1 MENES
6 VSRTEKETKITQ
18 SKSHSRAKSKKDV
31 ASKSSSNRSKTSKQ
45 VSAVSNDEKIAVL
58 KGENYLRNPSSRA
71 FSEQVEGDLEDVLNG
86 LNYENVINED
96 CCLQGGADSDSVG
109 ALSALI

>member
-1 MENES
+1 MENGSISE
-6 VSRTEKETKITQ
+6 TEKETKTTQ
-18 SKSHSRAKSKKDV
+18 SKSYSRAKSKKDV
-31 ASKSSSNRSKTSKQ
+31 ASKSSSNRSKSSKQ
-45 VSAVSNDEKIAVL
+45 VSAISYDERITRF

-109 ALSALI
+109 A